1 MMPAGLEVHKVA
13 EVLGERCCSLQGLP
27 DADRRSR
34 PRYPV
39 KSYLV
44 RGSFVEPVEDD
55 GPEDWERVPLA
66 DTYWVKKKKK
76 KSSVDSLP

>member
-1 MMPAGLEVHKVA
+1 VHKVA
-13 EVLGERCCSLQGLP
+13 EILGERCCSLQGLP

-39 KSYLV
+39 QSYLV

-55 GPEDWERVPLA
+55 GPNDWERVPLA
-66 DTYWVKKKKK
+66 NTLLTGLKKLT
-76 KSSVDSLP
+76 SSRF